1 MDLRTLGFRRKASD
15 IILIV
20 QAMKQFSGW
29 MMLLAGIGLY
39 GAGQFIPAAVSV
51 LFALGGMVLGGVGG
65 YLIIAAR
72 EKK

>member
-1 MDLRTLGFRRKASD
+1 
-15 IILIV
+15 
-20 QAMKQFSGW
+20 MKQFSGW